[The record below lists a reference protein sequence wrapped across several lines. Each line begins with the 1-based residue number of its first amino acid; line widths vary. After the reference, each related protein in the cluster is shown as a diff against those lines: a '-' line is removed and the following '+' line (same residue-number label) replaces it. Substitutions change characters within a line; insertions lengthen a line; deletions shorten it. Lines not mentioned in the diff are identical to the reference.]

1 MLLLEAGVEELDELE
16 PLELEPL
23 ELELLEPEL
32 ESLDDEDVGEPF
44 DSLPASVPD
53 FRA

>member
-1 MLLLEAGVEELDELE
+1 LAGVLLLEAGVEELDELA
-16 PLELEPL
+16 LL
-23 ELELLEPEL
+23 ELELLELEL
-32 ESLDDEDVGEPF
+32 ESPDEDVGEPF